1 MKIEVTLLSGQPRTF
16 KLDGRLG
23 WTLAT
28 LAKAGTKGV
37 ATVERPAPR
46 WSAYVHDLRKMGIQI
61 ETEMEPHAGSYPG
74 QHARYRL
81 ASGVRVVTLDG
92 SGTNG

>member
-1 MKIEVTLLSGQPRTF
+1 MKIEVTLLSEQPRTF
-16 KLDGRLG
+16 ELDGRLG
-23 WTLAT
+23 WTLAA

-46 WSAYVHDLRKMGIQI
+46 RSAYVHDLRKLGIQI
-61 ETEMEPHAGSYPG
+61 ETEMEAHDGDYPG

-81 ASGVRVVTLDG
+81 ACAAQVTVLTDG
-92 SGTNG
+92 GAQ

>member
-46 WSAYVHDLRKMGIQI
+46 WSAYVHDLRKLGIQI
-61 ETEMEPHAGSYPG
+61 ETELEPHEGNYPG
-74 QHARYRL
+74 KHARYRL
-81 ASGVRVVTLDG
+81 ACAAQVTGLTDG
-92 SGTNG
+92 GTQ